1 MTHEPPEIEQDESTR
16 SDTKIVDEVC
26 GRVAHLRGD
35 VAEVV
40 NNEIRRLAP
49 LHTTDRQQDMAA
61 KAIARMSGL
70 GELDMFL
77 RDPEVDE
84 VMVNAGHEI
93 WVDRAGDLQRVG
105 QLTTDRVDHLI
116 ERILAPIGRRV
127 DRSSPIV
134 DARLPDGSRVCAVL
148 APIAVDGATLCVRR
162 FSNQVRPLGAFTDDA
177 GAALCRQILEERC
190 NVLITGATSSGK
202 TSLVASLVES
212 LPTEER
218 LVVVEDTTELPATAG
233 HIVRL
238 EARPPF
244 VDGPAP
250 IDLGDL
256 VRTALRLR
264 PDRIVVG
271 EVRGNEVLAL
281 VQAMNTGHDGS
292 LSTCHAN
299 GPLDALLRLESL
311 VLQAAPTWPLA
322 AIREQLTRSIDVIIH
337 IERGRID
344 RFRRIATIS
353 EVVAVTRD
361 TGTSVNIPTLRTLA
375 ERRDDNTMAIIADL
389 QRTRR

>member
-1 MTHEPPEIEQDESTR
+1 MTCARPQVDQAESTQ
-16 SDTKIVDEVC
+16 SDTKILDEVC
-26 GRVAHLRGD
+26 ERVAHIRGD
-35 VAEVV
+35 VEEVV
-40 NNEIRRLAP
+40 KNEIRRLAP

-61 KAIARMSGL
+61 KAIARISGL
-70 GELDMFL
+70 GELDIFL
-77 RDPEVDE
+77 HDPEVDE

-105 QLTTDRVDHLI
+105 QLKTDRVDHLI

-134 DARLPDGSRVCAVL
+134 DARLPDGARICAVL
-148 APIAVDGATLCVRR
+148 PPIAVDGATLCVRR
-162 FSNQVRPLGAFTDDA
+162 FSDLVRPLSAFTDDA
-177 GAALCRQILEERC
+177 GATLCRQILDERC

-212 LPTEER
+212 LPIEER
-218 LVVVEDTTELPATAG
+218 LVVVEDTTELPASTG
-233 HIVRL
+233 HTVRL
-238 EARPPF
+238 EARPPL

-271 EVRGNEVLAL
+271 EVRGSEVLAL

-322 AIREQLTRSIDVIIH
+322 AIHEQLTRSIDVIVH
-337 IERGRID
+337 IERGRVD
-344 RFRRIATIS
+344 RSRRIVAIS

-361 TGTSVNIPTLRTLA
+361 TGSSVDIPTLRTLA
-375 ERRDDNTMAIIADL
+375 ERREDNTMAIIADL